1 MDETK
6 YWLWLTMVFGTGNR
20 RIWEAVSLFGSAK
33 ETCFALSE
41 GAEELELTD
50 EEIKAANTVDIG
62 RASDYIAQCE
72 KSGVTVIGYSS
83 KEYPPQLRH
92 IFNPPAVLYYKGNIS
107 CLNGRRTVTAVGT
120 RKASDYGLNAAYRI
134 CGELAG
140 SGLVIVSGF
149 ALGTDITAHMAAV
162 EHNSPTACV
171 MGCGID
177 VNYPKDNF
185 RFRDD
190 ILANGGVFISEFPL
204 GTPPH
209 PQNFPRRN
217 RILAGLGYAA
227 MVFEASAK
235 SGSLI
240 TADLAAAQGREVF
253 CLPPADIF
261 SNAYSGNTLLLRN
274 GANALYSAQDVLDCF
289 RIGSVLDTE
298 IRSEGIAAISDFGY
312 ERSRE
317 SAGDN
322 IIIDIKSASRK
333 AGRRKKGSETAAPEK
348 EAEKSVKE
356 KAENA
361 LREDLTEIQQKIYDL
376 IRSGTGHADAIAQEL
391 DIDAAELLTELTE
404 LEMLGAVHSLPGKMF
419 EVNE

>member
-1 MDETK
+1 
-6 YWLWLTMVFGTGNR
+6 
-20 RIWEAVSLFGSAK
+20 
-33 ETCFALSE
+33 
-41 GAEELELTD
+41 
-50 EEIKAANTVDIG
+50 
-62 RASDYIAQCE
+62 
-72 KSGVTVIGYSS
+72 
-83 KEYPPQLRH
+83 
-92 IFNPPAVLYYKGNIS
+92 
-107 CLNGRRTVTAVGT
+107 
-120 RKASDYGLNAAYRI
+120 
-134 CGELAG
+134 
-140 SGLVIVSGF
+140 
-149 ALGTDITAHMAAV
+149 
-162 EHNSPTACV
+162 
-171 MGCGID
+171 
-177 VNYPKDNF
+177 
-185 RFRDD
+185 
-190 ILANGGVFISEFPL
+190 
-204 GTPPH
+204 
-209 PQNFPRRN
+209 
-217 RILAGLGYAA
+217 

-348 EAEKSVKE
+348 EAEKPVKE
-356 KAENA
+356 KADNT